1 MAVKG
6 VRSVHA
12 AKRWSAAKSLSA
24 TAAEGMCT
32 SGGSDPTHIWTAESR
47 TDGVA
52 PARSGSL
59 GRVLFCASD
68 WRMSFILR

>member
-1 MAVKG
+1 MAVKD
-6 VRSVHA
+6 VRSMHA
-12 AKRWSAAKSLSA
+12 AKRCSTAKSLRA
-24 TAAEGMCT
+24 TAAEGLCS
-32 SGGSDPTHIWTAESR
+32 SGGSDPTHIWAAESR

-68 WRMSFILR
+68 WRMCFILR